1 MYLITDNPERT
12 TMEKNEPATSDPIV
26 AEHTTPLVKAYLN
39 VRDKVATQ
47 LFQGRGLTGRK
58 LRRATASVM
67 KKLVKEGAAKANAA
81 KAVDPTA
88 GCVTEAPTEI
98 DHG

>member
-12 TMEKNEPATSDPIV
+12 SMEKNEPAPIV

-47 LFQGRGLTGRK
+47 LFQGRGLTRRK

-67 KKLVKEGAAKANAA
+67 KKLVKQGAAKAKAA
-81 KAVDPTA
+81 KVDT
-88 GCVTEAPTEI
+88 GVNR
-98 DHG
+98 G